1 MKSFELKSDIKA
13 HLRQLIPNTAKE
25 HNIVPDVIFT
35 LTGKEMLDVPVFL
48 EAFPKA
54 NIICIER
61 NKEDFKSIVQQ
72 GGVTIFNTTVS
83 DYASFN
89 LHSPHHGIIFLD
101 YLGGLDQDKL
111 QDIMTFI
118 SNPNLVRPDQKTVL
132 ALTFQKGNRQGKDR
146 VLDLVK
152 EIWDEGEI
160 VNDIKSATGVMITN
174 LCKIRSKV
182 TAVEYLE
189 YKNNNS
195 SSAMYFML
203 FVLE

>member
-132 ALTFQKGNRQGKDR
+132 ALTFQKANRQGKDR

-174 LCKIRSKV
+174 LCKISSKV

-195 SSAMYFML
+195 SSPMYFML